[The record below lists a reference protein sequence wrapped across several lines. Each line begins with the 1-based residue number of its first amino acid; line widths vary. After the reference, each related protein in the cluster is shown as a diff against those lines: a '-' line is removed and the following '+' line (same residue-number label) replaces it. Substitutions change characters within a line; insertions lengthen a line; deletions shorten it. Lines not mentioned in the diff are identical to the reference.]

1 MARKAPAMEHHE
13 LLNDPVFRRLLQR
26 RSRLRWGLTAL
37 LVAAYLGYGLA
48 GLYAP
53 QALARPVPGSAIA
66 WSLLL
71 GYGIILLAIA
81 CSIFYVWQVNRI
93 IAPLQQRIARE
104 HR

>member
-1 MARKAPAMEHHE
+1 MGHDE
-13 LLNDPVFRRLLQR
+13 LLNDPDFQRLLRR
-26 RSRLRWGLTAL
+26 RSRLRWGLTAV
-37 LVAAYLGYGLA
+37 LVTAYLGYGLA

-53 QALARPVPGSAIA
+53 QVLARPVFGSAIA

-71 GYGIILLAIA
+71 GYGIIILAIA

-104 HR
+104 YR